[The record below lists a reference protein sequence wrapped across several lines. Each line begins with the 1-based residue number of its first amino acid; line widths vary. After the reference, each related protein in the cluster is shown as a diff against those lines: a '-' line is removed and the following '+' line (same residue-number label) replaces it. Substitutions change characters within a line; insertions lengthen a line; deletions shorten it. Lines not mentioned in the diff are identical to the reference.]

1 MPKPRKKELIQCQYF
16 RWKIGKRNGVY
27 QADGRTGNQSNLGRH
42 SLGTKVINDAREALK
57 SLDVQLAV
65 ETGIIAREA
74 LQVHREDTDLALVE
88 GWRLYLEHASR
99 PKITGGAKPVSTK
112 RYRAVFDKLFR
123 FLATRRVTSWH
134 QVTSQHLNAY
144 CSWLEDNDYAQRTQ
158 YLELTTIKQCIKWLV
173 KEGHIPADC
182 KVDIAL
188 RKPKGSDT
196 YCWTTEQVDAMVNL
210 CRGDKRLE
218 WLGQVMIALA
228 TTGLR
233 ISELASLRW
242 SDIASGMLNLT
253 DESARARASLA
264 EPKRQTKSGRSRSFP
279 IHPDLQLVI
288 EEVVRGNDGLI
299 FHGPKGGRLKPDTL
313 RNIMIR
319 CVLRPLEKRFPS
331 TPGTIGFKNG
341 RLHSFRH
348 YFCSVCANSGVPE
361 LMVKEWLG
369 HADSEMVRHYY
380 HINQREAQRQMNQLR
395 FVHNLVSR
403 VLPRNKGSEPAM
415 AEERTAS

>member
-16 RWKIGKRNGVY
+16 RWKLGKRHGVY
-27 QADGRTGNQSNLGRH
+27 QADGRTGNQINLGRH
-42 SLGTKVINDAREALK
+42 SLGTKVINEASDALK
-57 SLDVQLAV
+57 ALDVRMAY
-65 ETGIIAREA
+65 EAGIITKEA
-74 LQVHREDTDLALVE
+74 LQEQRENTDLALVE
-88 GWRLYLEHASR
+88 GWRLYREHVSR
-99 PKITGGAKPVSTK
+99 PRMTGGAKPVSTK
-112 RYRAVFDKLFR
+112 RYRAVFDKLIP
-123 FLATRRVTSWH
+123 FLTTRRVTSWH

-144 CSWLEDNDYAQRTQ
+144 CSWLEDSDYAQRTQ
-158 YLELTTIKQCIKWLV
+158 YLELTTIKQCIRWLV

-182 KVDIAL
+182 KVDITL
-188 RKPKGSDT
+188 RKPRGSDT
-196 YCWTTEQVDAMVNL
+196 YCWTPEQVNAMVCHCL
-210 CRGDKRLE
+210 GDKSLK

-242 SDIASGMLNLT
+242 SDIANGQVNLA
-253 DESARARASLA
+253 DESARARGSSSGPRR
-264 EPKRQTKSGRSRSFP
+264 ETKSGRSRSFP
-279 IHPDLQLVI
+279 IHPDLQAVLG
-288 EEVVRGNDGLI
+288 EVVRGRDGMI

-331 TPGTIGFKNG
+331 SPGTIGFKNG

-380 HINQREAQRQMNQLR
+380 HVNQREAQRQMRQLS
-395 FVHNLVSR
+395 FVENVGSV
-403 VLPRNKGSEPAM
+403 VLPMNDWTEAASAT
-415 AEERTAS
+415 ERTAS